1 MIKINTIE
9 ELEKICNDGNKYYIE
24 LSSKA
29 IIKSRLFELLDDDKF
44 ILDVIDKNQLEN
56 LVYGGAFLI
65 VDKNN
70 EVSLITYDDYAKSS
84 RRLLEEGRKV
94 LLGIANI
101 EYLLKIIKD
110 EYAKNCLQSILID
123 KIEISFENE
132 RDLYAKILYR
142 SIRITKLMELNAPK
156 LVIKNEE
163 LLLLEAVDAL
173 LGC

>member
-29 IIKSRLFELLDDDKF
+29 IIKSRLYELLDDDKF
-44 ILDVIDKNQLEN
+44 ILGVIDKKQLEN
-56 LVYGGAFLI
+56 LIYGGAFLI

-70 EVSLITYDDYAKSS
+70 EVSFITFDDYAKSVS
-84 RRLLEEGRKV
+84 NLKKEGIKV
-94 LLGIANI
+94 LFGTANI
-101 EYLLKIIKD
+101 DYLLNIVDD
-110 EYAKNCLQSILID
+110 EYAKNCLQSMLVD
-123 KIEISFENE
+123 KIEISFEKDRE
-132 RDLYAKILYR
+132 LYAKVLHR
-142 SIRITKLMELNAPK
+142 SIRIAKLIELNSPE
-156 LVIKNEE
+156 LVIKNEK